1 MIDQHLV
8 LDIALIFLISSLMC
22 AAIVATRRHH
32 LGFIARRAD
41 VRAVQAAHRLPTP
54 RIGGLALV
62 LGLLPMALMIRAD
75 LAPRFGLFLLSL
87 IPVFLAGLLEDLGR
101 SVAPRMR
108 FLAAVLSSLIAVAL
122 LGVWV
127 SRVDVP
133 GLDAVFQWAPLAI
146 LFTAIAC
153 AGVCNGFNLID
164 GVNGLSAGVGAIAA
178 LAMAVVAVR
187 GGAPILVELNLMV
200 VAVLMGFLL
209 FNYPW
214 GRLFLGDAG
223 AYSLGH
229 VLAWFAI
236 SLMHRVPD
244 LTPWALLL
252 IFFWPIADTFFAI
265 YRRRRAGR
273 PATQPD
279 RLHFHQ
285 LVMRALEITLTG
297 RSARHITNPVATLL
311 LLPMAAAP
319 AFVGAMLWNQPFAAF
334 LALIGFAV
342 LFVAT
347 YFLGLR
353 LAALWRRRVVGGGPR
368 ANGQPVLNSE
378 IVVLAIKAPSVRPGV
393 Y

>member
-1 MIDQHLV
+1 MIDQHLA
-8 LDIALIFLISSLMC
+8 LDIYLIFVISSLTC
-22 AAIVATRRHH
+22 AAIIATRRHH
-32 LGFIARRAD
+32 LRFVARRAD
-41 VRAVQAAHRLPTP
+41 ARAVQAAHRLPTP
-54 RIGGLALV
+54 RIGGLAL
-62 LGLLPMALMIRAD
+62 LFGLLPIAFMIPAD

-87 IPVFLAGLLEDLGR
+87 IPVFLAGLLEDLGQPV
-101 SVAPRMR
+101 SPRLR

-127 SRVDVP
+127 PRVDVP
-133 GLDAVFQWAPLAI
+133 GLDAVFHWAPPAI

-178 LAMAVVAVR
+178 LAMAAVAVR
-187 GGAPILVELNLMV
+187 GGTHVMVELNLMV
-200 VAVLMGFLL
+200 VAALMGFLV

-223 AYSLGH
+223 AYSLGY

-236 SLMHRVPD
+236 ALMHRVPD

-297 RSARHITNPVATLL
+297 RSARHITNPLATLI

-319 AFVGAMLWNQPFAAF
+319 AFVGVLLWNQPFAAF
-334 LALIGFAV
+334 LALIGFAG

-353 LAALWRRRVVGGGPR
+353 LAALRRRRFVGDGPL
-368 ANGQPVLNSE
+368 ANGQAALMSRCP
-378 IVVLAIKAPSVRPGV
+378 
-393 Y
+393 